1 MTLRVSLY
9 VIAALLMGAHYFR
22 ASHWLLLSLCLASP
36 LLFFY
41 KSRWSLIVLQGAA
54 YLASATWLATALE
67 LLQFRQQVDRPWALG
82 FTILAS
88 VALFTLLAGAL
99 LNARCMRERYRP

>member
-1 MTLRVSLY
+1 MALRISLY
-9 VIAALLMGAHYFR
+9 VIAASLMGAHFFR
-22 ASHWLLLSLCLASP
+22 IGNWMLVGLSLAMP
-36 LLFFY
+36 LLFCY
-41 KSRWSLIVLQGAA
+41 KNRWSLILLQSAA

-67 LLQFRQQVDRPWALG
+67 LLQFRQQVNRPWALG

-99 LNARCMRERYRP
+99 LNARCMRERYRF